1 MTAPASDRAARIY
14 ITGFMGSGKST
25 VGPLLGASL
34 GYAFIDLDT
43 VIEAGE
49 GKSIAEIF
57 RGKGEQEFRALE
69 RSALRLLSARSNI
82 VVATGGG
89 ALTDPGS
96 LAIVRQSGLSVY
108 LEVPVDALIAR
119 LRGRKGRPMIS
130 ASDGSPLDPEE
141 LRDRITSLFLLREPV
156 YRRADIIVDAASGSP
171 RDTVAAIL
179 DALRVLRGTH

>member
-57 RGKGEQEFRALE
+57 REKGEQEFRALE

-96 LAIVRQSGLSVY
+96 LSIVRQSGLSVY
-108 LEVPVDALIAR
+108 L
-119 LRGRKGRPMIS
+119 
-130 ASDGSPLDPEE
+130 
-141 LRDRITSLFLLREPV
+141 
-156 YRRADIIVDAASGSP
+156 
-171 RDTVAAIL
+171 
-179 DALRVLRGTH
+179 